1 MMRRGRIGGGDPGG
15 GRMVSW
21 GEFEQAD
28 ARLASFGRERLNDR
42 VAYLATVRS
51 DGAPRV
57 HPVAARIREERLFIR
72 MDPAS
77 PKAKDLRRNGRYAL
91 HSQVLDTSGTGG
103 EFAVSG
109 LARLVDAAL
118 LLKRLTQGLP
128 DPDRYI
134 VFELGVASAI
144 ATVYEEGRTVRWRWP
159 P

>member
-1 MMRRGRIGGGDPGG
+1 MI
-15 GRMVSW
+15 SW

-51 DGAPRV
+51 DGSPRV
-57 HPVAARIREERLFIR
+57 HPVSARIREERLFIR
-72 MDPAS
+72 MDSGS
-77 PKAKDLRRNGRYAL
+77 PKARDLRRDGRYAL

-109 LARLVDAAL
+109 RARLVEDPP
-118 LLKRLTQGLP
+118 LLKILTQGLP

-134 VFELGVASAI
+134 VFELHVVRAI
-144 ATVYEEGRTVRWRWP
+144 STVYEEGGIVRRRWP
-159 P
+159 L

>member
-1 MMRRGRIGGGDPGG
+1 MAGMI
-15 GRMVSW
+15 SW

-28 ARLASFGRERLNDR
+28 SKLASFGWERLNNN
-42 VAYLATVRS
+42 VAYLATVRA
-51 DGAPRV
+51 DGSPRV
-57 HPVAARIREERLFIR
+57 HPVSARIRDEHLFVR

-109 LARLVDAAL
+109 RARLVNDPL
-118 LLKRLTQGLP
+118 LLKILTQGLP

-134 VFELGVASAI
+134 VFELQVSNAI
-144 ATVYEEGRTVRWRWP
+144 STVYEEGRVVRRRWP
-159 P
+159 PDSGA